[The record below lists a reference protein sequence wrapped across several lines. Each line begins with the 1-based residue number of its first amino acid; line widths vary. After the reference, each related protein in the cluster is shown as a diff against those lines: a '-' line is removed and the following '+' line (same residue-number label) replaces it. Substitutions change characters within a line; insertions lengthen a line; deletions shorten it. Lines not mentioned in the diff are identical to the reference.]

1 LALLIAIAGG
11 AGYCVWTESALAAEN
26 AAPAKLYYCPM
37 HPSYTSN
44 KPGQCPICNMD
55 LVPVVEKGAAPA
67 GKGEPAGHTAIMLD
81 LHQRQMIGVQIG
93 TVEKRQVSKTIRAVG
108 RVDYDERT
116 LSVVSLKF
124 GGWVE
129 ELMVKSVGEPVAKG
143 QPLFSIYSPEL
154 LEAQRNYLLARDSAR
169 ILGEKASAD
178 TKGMA
183 DEALRGARE
192 RLLLWD
198 FSEAQLKQIEEKGE
212 PQKRVTICARTE
224 GVVTARNILLGAY
237 VEAGKELYTIADLR
251 TVWMNADIYEDEL
264 PLVSVGQKA
273 QVLLSSMPG
282 APLAGKVAYIYPYLN
297 DQSRTVRVRMEFP
310 NPDGKLKP
318 GMYSTV
324 LLATDI
330 GEQLVVDEN
339 AVLFAGEH
347 NIVFVDKGEGV
358 LEPREVTI
366 GVAAEG
372 MRVILAGL
380 TEGEKVVT
388 SGNFLVDSESRL
400 KAAIAQSATKMAA
413 PQEVG
418 PQPQEPASGMPPMPG
433 M

>member
-1 LALLIAIAGG
+1 MSTRTRPNSALVLALALLIAIAGG

-183 DEALRGARE
+183 FGREFDSLADLVSFGVAPAFMVYRIVLDEFPRTGWMVAAVYLACGALRLARFNILSMRGASSNEFVGFPIPSAAAMVVSVTMFMIWLQE
-192 RLLLWD
+192 RGIIAPIGTPEHPLGPWRYALPVVMLLLSVMMVSTVKYPTFKHVDWTMRKSLAT
-198 FSEAQLKQIEEKGE
+198 FVAALVVLFLALQWPQVTLAALFVCYLIYGMVRPWVSKRLRKEIENE
-212 PQKRVTICARTE
+212 
-224 GVVTARNILLGAY
+224 
-237 VEAGKELYTIADLR
+237 
-251 TVWMNADIYEDEL
+251 EDE
-264 PLVSVGQKA
+264 S
-273 QVLLSSMPG
+273 
-282 APLAGKVAYIYPYLN
+282 
-297 DQSRTVRVRMEFP
+297 E
-310 NPDGKLKP
+310 
-318 GMYSTV
+318 
-324 LLATDI
+324 
-330 GEQLVVDEN
+330 
-339 AVLFAGEH
+339 
-347 NIVFVDKGEGV
+347 
-358 LEPREVTI
+358 
-366 GVAAEG
+366 
-372 MRVILAGL
+372 
-380 TEGEKVVT
+380 T
-388 SGNFLVDSESRL
+388 S
-400 KAAIAQSATKMAA
+400 
-413 PQEVG
+413 
-418 PQPQEPASGMPPMPG
+418 
-433 M
+433 